1 VICENR
7 KLRGHFFE
15 VASHPHQPTQP
26 QPNPTQP
33 NTNTRKKTPIKN
45 NPNPTQPNQ
54 YKHMKTKTTPKKNN
68 PNKNTQAAKQT
79 HPTSIML
86 VGKKNSKSCISGKTF
101 NSTSEDIAKIL
112 QVQT

>member
-26 QPNPTQP
+26 QPQP
-33 NTNTRKKTPIKN
+33 NPIQTHEKKTPIKN
-45 NPNPTQPNQ
+45 NPNPTQPIQTHEN
-54 YKHMKTKTTPKKNN
+54 KNNPEKKTTPTKTHKLQS
-68 PNKNTQAAKQT
+68 KHIQQA
-79 HPTSIML
+79 L
-86 VGKKNSKSCISGKTF
+86 CLLEKKNSKSCISGKTF